1 MRGARVKPLPCPPLQ
16 SQRLWQVR
24 MLPLPSVR
32 SREGGC
38 GVLLDAPVLVLATEE
53 LVGFFVLFS
62 FVLLRLS
69 LANAKGKAAIYI
81 HVCLRLSV
89 FFLSQFF
96 FFIYQRIKCL
106 WP

>member
-1 MRGARVKPLPCPPLQ
+1 MWRPVGCSHAALG
-16 SQRLWQVR
+16 
-24 MLPLPSVR
+24 
-32 SREGGC
+32 SRRTC
-38 GVLLDAPVLVLATEE
+38 GV
-53 LVGFFVLFS
+53 FFVLFS

-69 LANAKGKAAIYI
+69 LANAKGKVAIYI

-89 FFLSQFF
+89 SFLSQFF